1 MYVRWQ
7 AEGVRNV
14 SEKMAALWDDSELLQ
29 QCALAHHV
37 NAARG

>member
-1 MYVRWQ
+1 MRWQ
-7 AEGVRNV
+7 AERVRNV
-14 SEKMAALWDDSELLQ
+14 SDKMAALWEDSELLQ